1 MKLIGSILV
10 VSGFASPI
18 NWFGNSNYAPVNS
31 NVQNIVYIENEI
43 ESDINVNMRGIKSM
57 KYDGDEPN
65 QGRIRKCTF
74 LCLKNQFDI
83 HGNFYTKCSKIFID
97 DFDLIFKLKSF

>member
-57 KYDGDEPN
+57 KYDGDDSSLMN
-65 QGRIRKCTF
+65 QIKVESESVHFCV
-74 LCLKNQFDI
+74 
-83 HGNFYTKCSKIFID
+83 
-97 DFDLIFKLKSF
+97 